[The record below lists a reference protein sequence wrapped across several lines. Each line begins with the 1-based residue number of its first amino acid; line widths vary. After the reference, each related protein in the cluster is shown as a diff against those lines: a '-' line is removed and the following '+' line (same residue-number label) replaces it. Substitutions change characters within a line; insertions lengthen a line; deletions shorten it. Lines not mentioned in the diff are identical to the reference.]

1 MEYVGFWG
9 GKKNKKLKNNYLK
22 SLELT
27 EMTVLWK
34 FSMRLSGRGQNLK
47 LVGKKTYFSWSG
59 Q

>member
-1 MEYVGFWG
+1 MEYVVFWG
-9 GKKNKKLKNNYLK
+9 GKKNTKLKNNYLK

-34 FSMRLSGRGQNLK
+34 FSMRLSGRVQNLK